1 LHAQTQGGT
10 ATTARSQTRART
22 SLLYYASWRG
32 GLMSGEF
39 EHAPESDA
47 PRAVGRLLAGRYRIQ
62 NILGEGGMAIVYEGE
77 HVAIGK
83 RVAIKLVQSLF
94 ARDDEI
100 VNRFEREARSASA
113 VESEHIVHVFD
124 VGADPEL
131 GLFLVMELLKGED
144 LGRVL
149 ARRGALDPLFASAL
163 IKQAALGLEKAHS
176 AGIVHRD
183 LKPANVF
190 LVDRDD
196 GTTLVKLVDFGIAK
210 VVREAHDARF
220 SRKGITRRG
229 TAIGTPQYM
238 SPEQAQGLE
247 TVDHRTDVFT
257 LGAVLFEAIAG
268 RPYMEERATYEQTIL
283 QLITTP
289 APRLSSVVPGIPPAL
304 DQLVADMME
313 HDPARRVQ
321 DMHTVRARLEGIY
334 PELQGSA
341 VKLKSLPPA
350 SSPSLDRYVVQGGAS
365 PHNPT
370 VPGTSAAIPLPRDR
384 RPVFFVAS
392 LAVLLGVGVGLLTLW
407 RSGPPAP
414 ALSPLPS
421 ALVAS
426 APAPV
431 VPPPPPV
438 PSLATSGSAS
448 ALAVQ
453 SATAPG
459 PGGRPPPASPSK
471 KAPPTRPTD
480 QVGAAG
486 ISSQF

>member
-1 LHAQTQGGT
+1 
-10 ATTARSQTRART
+10 
-22 SLLYYASWRG
+22 
-32 GLMSGEF
+32 MSGEV
-39 EHAPESDA
+39 EHAASGEGSDA
-47 PRAVGRLLAGRYRIQ
+47 PPQVSVGRLLAGRYRIHSV
-62 NILGEGGMAIVYEGE
+62 LGEGGMAIVYEGE
-77 HVAIGK
+77 HIGIGK

-100 VNRFEREARSASA
+100 VNRFEAEARAASA

-131 GLFLVMELLKGED
+131 GLFLVMELLKGQD

-149 ARRGALDPLFASAL
+149 ARRGALDPVFACAL

-268 RPYMEERATYEQTIL
+268 RPYMAERATYEQTIL

-289 APRLSSVVPGIPPAL
+289 APRLSTVVPDIPPAL

-321 DMHTVRARLEGIY
+321 DMHTVRERLAAIY
-334 PELQGSA
+334 PELQGSS
-341 VKLKSLPPA
+341 VKLKSLPPPSA
-350 SSPSLDRYVVQGGAS
+350 PSLDRYVVHAS
-365 PHNPT
+365 ANPHYPT
-370 VPGTSAAIPLPRDR
+370 VPGTSAAIILPRDR
-384 RPVFFVAS
+384 RPVLFVAS
-392 LAVLLGVGVGLLTLW
+392 LAVLLGVGLGLLALS
-407 RSGPPAP
+407 RSNPAP
-414 ALSPLPS
+414 AAAPLPS
-421 ALVAS
+421 VLVAPAPSPVIPPPPALPSVTPSASAS
-426 APAPV
+426 APAGQASAAASGLGGHL
-431 VPPPPPV
+431 PPPF
-438 PSLATSGSAS
+438 
-448 ALAVQ
+448 
-453 SATAPG
+453 
-459 PGGRPPPASPSK
+459 PSK
-471 KAPPTRPTD
+471 KPAPARPTD

>member
-1 LHAQTQGGT
+1 
-10 ATTARSQTRART
+10 
-22 SLLYYASWRG
+22 
-32 GLMSGEF
+32 MSGEV
-39 EHAPESDA
+39 ERAPESEA
-47 PRAVGRLLAGRYRIQ
+47 PRAEGRILAGRYRIQ
-62 NILGEGGMAIVYEGE
+62 GVLGEGGMAIVYEGE
-77 HVAIGK
+77 HIGIGK

-100 VNRFEREARSASA
+100 VNRFEAEARAASA

-131 GLFLVMELLKGED
+131 GLFLVMELLKGQD

-149 ARRGALDPLFASAL
+149 ARRGALDPLFACAL

-247 TVDHRTDVFT
+247 SVDHRTDVFT
-257 LGAVLFEAIAG
+257 LGAVLFETIAG

-283 QLITTP
+283 QLISTP
-289 APRLSSVVPGIPPAL
+289 APRLSTVVPDVPPGL
-304 DQLVADMME
+304 DQLIVDMME

-321 DMHTVRARLEGIY
+321 NMHAVRERLEAIY
-334 PELQGSA
+334 PALQGTS
-341 VKLKSLPPA
+341 VKLKSLPPPSA
-350 SSPSLDRYVVQGGAS
+350 PSLDRYVVHASAS

-370 VPGTSAAIPLPRDR
+370 VPGTSAAIVLPRDR

-392 LAVLLGVGVGLLTLW
+392 LAVLLGVGVGLLALW
-407 RSGPPAP
+407 RSAPPAP
-414 ALSPLPS
+414 AAAPLPS
-421 ALVAS
+421 ALVTLALS
-426 APAPV
+426 PV
-431 VPPPPPV
+431 IPPPPPL
-438 PSLATSGSAS
+438 PSAAPSASATAS
-448 ALAVQ
+448 ALAGQ
-453 SATAPG
+453 ATASG
-459 PGGRPPPASPSK
+459 PAGRAPPSK
-471 KAPPTRPTD
+471 KPGPARPTD